1 VRHGFATRSNSSGST
16 GGRIKYLAAV
26 IFFPLLWLRGF
37 VIAVGRAISGLCTIS
52 GIIAAGVAALTR
64 YHCWAIAGG
73 PILAGFL
80 GFMFLQFYDS
90 ILVRLNPTGRTFL
103 FYQ

>member
-1 VRHGFATRSNSSGST
+1 M
-16 GGRIKYLAAV
+16 KYLAAV
-26 IFFPLLWLRGF
+26 IFSLLWLRGV

-52 GIIAAGVAALTR
+52 GIIAAGVAAFTR

-73 PILAGFL
+73 LILTGFL
-80 GFMFLQFYDS
+80 CFMFLQLYDS

>member
-1 VRHGFATRSNSSGST
+1 MRHGGFARSSSSGST
-16 GGRIKYLAAV
+16 RGTMKYLAAV

-37 VIAVGRAISGLCTIS
+37 VIAVGSAISGLCTIS
-52 GIIAAGVAALTR
+52 GIIAAGVAAFTQ

-73 PILAGFL
+73 LILAGFL
-80 GFMFLQFYDS
+80 CFMFLQFYDS